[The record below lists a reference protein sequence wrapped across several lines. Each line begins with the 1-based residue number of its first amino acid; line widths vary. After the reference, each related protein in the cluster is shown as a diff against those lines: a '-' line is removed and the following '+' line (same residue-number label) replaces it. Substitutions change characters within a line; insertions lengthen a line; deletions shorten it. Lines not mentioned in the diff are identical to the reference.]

1 MTKDAS
7 GPSHL
12 QVVRLTA
19 KGVRWR
25 RTGHPWVYRND
36 LEDLPE
42 IPAGDLV
49 TVTDPGGRF
58 LGQAF
63 YSAASRIALR
73 MVTEGDEPVDR
84 GFWEGRLKW
93 ALEYRRRVVADTDA
107 CRLIY
112 AEADGFPGL
121 VVDSY
126 GGHLAIQ
133 TLHPGMERRLPE
145 ITDLLVAHLSPASV
159 TLRHDAEVRLQEGL
173 PLGVETVLG
182 QLPPRV
188 EVREGLVRLWV
199 DVKAGQKTGLFL
211 DQRENRLAA
220 AALARGEILDAFAY
234 QGAFAMHLA
243 PGANRVTLV
252 ESSGAALAV
261 AQDNASLNGYN
272 NLDLVKANV
281 FTFLKEAVAAGR
293 RFDCISLD
301 PPAFAKSRRDR
312 EAAYKGYK
320 EINRRAFQLLNPGG
334 VLVTCSC
341 SYNLSEPEFLG
352 IVREAAAGA
361 HRQARLV
368 ERRGAA
374 KDHPALLSLPE
385 SLYLKCL
392 ILEVG

>member
-1 MTKDAS
+1 MHNEA
-7 GPSHL
+7 PSHSHL
-12 QVVRLTA
+12 PVVRLTA
-19 KGVRWR
+19 KGLRWR

-36 LEDLPE
+36 LEDLPQ

-49 TVTDPGGRF
+49 AVADPAGRF

-73 MVTEGDEPVDR
+73 MLTEGDEPIDR
-84 GFWEGRLKW
+84 NFWEARLKQT
-93 ALEYRRRVVADTDA
+93 LDYRRRVVSDTDA

-112 AEADGFPGL
+112 GEADGFPGL

-126 GGHLAIQ
+126 AGHLALQ
-133 TLHPGMERRLPE
+133 TLHPGLEQRLPE
-145 ITDLLVAHLSPASV
+145 IIDLLAAHLTPPSV
-159 TLRHDAEVRLQEGL
+159 TLRHDVEVRLQEGL

-188 EVREGLVRLWV
+188 EVREGPVRLGV
-199 DVKAGQKTGLFL
+199 DIRGGQKTGMFL

-220 AALARGEILDAFAY
+220 AALARGEVLDAFAY

-252 ESSGAALAV
+252 ESSGPALAV
-261 AQDNASLNGYN
+261 AQENASLNGYE

-293 RFDCISLD
+293 SFDFISLD

-312 EAAYKGYK
+312 DAAYKGYK

-341 SYNLSEPEFLG
+341 SYNLSEPEFLA
-352 IVREAAAGA
+352 IVREAAADA
-361 HRQARLV
+361 HRQASLV

-392 ILEVG
+392 ILEAE

>member
-1 MTKDAS
+1 MKNGAP

-12 QVVRLTA
+12 GTVRLTA
-19 KGVRWR
+19 KGLRWR

-36 LEDLPE
+36 LEGSPE
-42 IPAGDLV
+42 IPPGDLV
-49 TVTDPGGRF
+49 AVADPGGRF

-73 MVTEGDEPVDR
+73 MVTEGDEAVDR
-84 GFWEGRLKW
+84 DFWEGRLKR
-93 ALEYRRRVVADTDA
+93 ALDYRRRVVSGTDA

-112 AEADGFPGL
+112 GEADGFPGL

-126 GGHLAIQ
+126 AGHLAIQ

-145 ITDLLVAHLSPASV
+145 IMELLVAHLSPVSV
-159 TLRHDAEVRLQEGL
+159 TLRPDAEVRLQEGL
-173 PLGVETVLG
+173 ALEVRTVHG
-182 QLPPRV
+182 ELPPRV

-199 DVKAGQKTGLFL
+199 DIGGGQKTGLFL

-220 AALARGEILDAFAY
+220 AQLSRGEVLDAFAY

-243 PGANRVTLV
+243 PGGQRVTLV
-252 ESSGAALAV
+252 ESSGPALAV
-261 AQDNASLNGYN
+261 AKDNASLNGFDH
-272 NLDLVKANV
+272 LDLVKANV
-281 FTFLKEAVAAGR
+281 FAFLKEAVAAGR

-312 EAAYKGYK
+312 DAAYKGYK

-341 SYNLSEPEFLG
+341 SYNLSEPEFLE
-352 IVREAAAGA
+352 IVRAAAADA

-368 ERRGAA
+368 QRRGAA

-392 ILEVG
+392 ILEVE

>member
-1 MTKDAS
+1 MSKDAS

-12 QVVRLTA
+12 QAVRLTA
-19 KGVRWR
+19 KGLRWR

-49 TVTDPGGRF
+49 AVTGPGGRF

-63 YSAASRIALR
+63 YSGASRIALR
-73 MVTEGDEPVDR
+73 MVTGGDEPLDR
-84 GFWEGRLKW
+84 DFWEGRLQR
-93 ALEYRRRVVADTDA
+93 ALDYRRRVVADTDA

-112 AEADGFPGL
+112 GEADGFPGL

-126 GGHLAIQ
+126 GGHLALQ

-145 ITDLLVAHLSPASV
+145 IMDLLGAHLAPRSV

-182 QLPPRV
+182 DLPPRV
-188 EVREGLVRLWV
+188 EVREGAVRLWV
-199 DVKAGQKTGLFL
+199 DVRAGQKTGLFL

-220 AALARGEILDAFAY
+220 AALARGEALDAFAS

-252 ESSGAALAV
+252 ESSGPALAV
-261 AQDNASLNGYN
+261 AQDNASLNGYE

-281 FTFLKEAVAAGR
+281 FAFLKDSVAAGR

-312 EAAYKGYK
+312 DAAYKGYK

-334 VLVTCSC
+334 VLITCSC

-352 IVREAAAGA
+352 IVREAAADA

-374 KDHPALLSLPE
+374 RDHPALLSLPE

-392 ILEVG
+392 ILEVE

>member
-1 MTKDAS
+1 MQNGTS
-7 GPSHL
+7 GTNHM

-19 KGVRWR
+19 KGLRWR

-49 TVTDPGGRF
+49 AVADPGGRF

-73 MVTEGDEPVDR
+73 MVTQKDEPVDR
-84 GFWEGRLKW
+84 DFWEGRLKR
-93 ALEYRRRVVADTDA
+93 ALEYRRRVVAGTDA

-112 AEADGFPGL
+112 GEADGFPGL

-133 TLHPGMERRLPE
+133 TLHPGLERRLPV
-145 ITDLLVAHLSPASV
+145 IVDLLVSHLSPPSV
-159 TLRHDAEVRLQEGL
+159 TLRHDSEMRLQEGL

-182 QLPPRV
+182 ELPPRV
-188 EVREGLVRLWV
+188 EIREGLVRLWV
-199 DVKAGQKTGLFL
+199 DIRAGQKTGLFL

-220 AALARGEILDAFAY
+220 APLARGEVLDAFAY
-234 QGAFAMHLA
+234 QGAFAMHMS
-243 PGANRVTLV
+243 PRANRVTLV
-252 ESSGAALAV
+252 ESSGPALAV
-261 AQDNASLNGYN
+261 AKDNASLNGFEH
-272 NLDLVKANV
+272 LDLVKANV
-281 FTFLKEAVAAGR
+281 FTFLKEAVAEGR

-341 SYNLSEPEFLG
+341 SYNLNEPEFLG
-352 IVREAAAGA
+352 IVREAAADA

-392 ILEVG
+392 ILEVD

>member
-1 MTKDAS
+1 MKQDAS

-12 QVVRLTA
+12 RAVRLTA
-19 KGVRWR
+19 KGLRWR

-42 IPAGDLV
+42 ISAGDLV
-49 TVTDPGGRF
+49 GVTDMAGRF

-73 MVTEGDEPVDR
+73 MVTEHDEPVDR
-84 GFWEGRLKW
+84 DFWDNRLKR
-93 ALEYRRRVVADTDA
+93 ALDYRRRVVADTEA

-112 AEADGFPGL
+112 GEADGFPGL

-126 GGHLAIQ
+126 GGHLALQ

-145 ITDLLVAHLSPASV
+145 IIDLLGSHLAPLSV

-182 QLPPRV
+182 NLPPRV
-188 EVREGLVRLWV
+188 EVREGTVKLGV
-199 DVKAGQKTGLFL
+199 DIRGGQKTGLFL

-220 AALARGEILDAFAY
+220 AALAGGEVLDAFAY

-243 PGANRVTLV
+243 PRADRVTLV

-261 AQDNASLNGYN
+261 AKENASLNGYE

-312 EAAYKGYK
+312 DAAYKGYK

-334 VLVTCSC
+334 ALITCSC

-352 IVREAAAGA
+352 IVREAAADA
-361 HRQARLV
+361 RRQARLV

-392 ILEVG
+392 ILEVE

>member
-1 MTKDAS
+1 MENGA
-7 GPSHL
+7 PSRNL
-12 QVVRLTA
+12 QAVRLTA
-19 KGVRWR
+19 KGLRWR

-36 LEDLPE
+36 LEGQPDVT
-42 IPAGDLV
+42 AGDLV
-49 TVTDPGGRF
+49 AVADPGGRF

-73 MVTEGDEPVDR
+73 FVTEGAEPVDR
-84 GFWEGRLKW
+84 DFWEVRLQR
-93 ALEYRRRVVADTDA
+93 ALDYRRRVVAETDA

-112 AEADGFPGL
+112 GEADGFPGL

-126 GGHLAIQ
+126 GGHLALQ

-145 ITDLLVAHLSPASV
+145 IIELLVAHLSPASL

-173 PLGVETVLG
+173 PLEVKTVFG
-182 QLPPRV
+182 ELPDRV
-188 EVREGLVRLWV
+188 EVREGPVRLWV
-199 DVKAGQKTGLFL
+199 DVRNGQKTGLFL
-211 DQRENRLAA
+211 DQRENRRAA
-220 AALARGEILDAFAY
+220 AAFARGEVLDAFAY

-243 PGANRVTLV
+243 PGAQRVTLV
-252 ESSGAALAV
+252 DSSGPALAV
-261 AQDNASLNGYN
+261 ARDNASLNGFDHV
-272 NLDLVKANV
+272 DLLKVNV
-281 FTFLKEAVAAGR
+281 FTFLKEAVAAAR

-312 EAAYKGYK
+312 DAAYKGYK

-334 VLVTCSC
+334 VLITCSC
-341 SYNLSEPEFLG
+341 SYNLSEPEFLE
-352 IVREAAAGA
+352 IVRAAAADA

-392 ILEVG
+392 ILEVE

>member
-1 MTKDAS
+1 MKNGAP

-12 QVVRLTA
+12 GMVRLTA
-19 KGVRWR
+19 KGLRWR

-36 LEDLPE
+36 LEGLPE

-49 TVTDPGGRF
+49 AIADPGGRF

-73 MVTEGDEPVDR
+73 MVTEGDETVDR
-84 GFWEGRLKW
+84 DFWEGRLKR
-93 ALEYRRRVVADTDA
+93 ALDYRRRVVSGTDA

-112 AEADGFPGL
+112 GEADGFPGL

-126 GGHLAIQ
+126 AGHLAIQ

-145 ITDLLVAHLSPASV
+145 IMELLVAHLSPVSV

-173 PLGVETVLG
+173 PLEVRTVHG
-182 QLPPRV
+182 ELPPRV
-188 EVREGLVRLWV
+188 EVREGLVKLWV
-199 DVKAGQKTGLFL
+199 DIGGGQKTGLFL

-220 AALARGEILDAFAY
+220 AQLSRGEVLDAFAY

-243 PGANRVTLV
+243 PGAQRVTLV
-252 ESSGAALAV
+252 ESSGPALAV
-261 AQDNASLNGYN
+261 AKDNASLNGFDH
-272 NLDLVKANV
+272 LDLIKANV
-281 FTFLKEAVAAGR
+281 FTFLKEAVAGGR
-293 RFDCISLD
+293 RFDFISLD

-312 EAAYKGYK
+312 DAAYKGYK

-341 SYNLSEPEFLG
+341 SYNLSEPEFLE
-352 IVREAAAGA
+352 IVRAAATDA

-392 ILEVG
+392 ILEVE

>member
-1 MTKDAS
+1 MEN
-7 GPSHL
+7 GVPSHNL
-12 QVVRLTA
+12 RIVRLTA

-36 LEDLPE
+36 LEGSPE
-42 IPAGDLV
+42 IPPGDLV
-49 TVTDPGGRF
+49 AVADPAGRF

-73 MVTEGDEPVDR
+73 FVTEGDEPVNRD
-84 GFWEGRLKW
+84 FWEVRLKR
-93 ALEYRRRVVADTDA
+93 ALDYRRRVVAETDA

-112 AEADGFPGL
+112 GEADGFPGL

-126 GGHLAIQ
+126 GGHLALQ

-145 ITDLLVAHLSPASV
+145 IMELLTAHLSPLSL

-173 PLGVETVLG
+173 PLLVETVLG
-182 QLPPRV
+182 ELPSRV
-188 EVREGLVRLWV
+188 EVREGSVRLWV
-199 DVKAGQKTGLFL
+199 DVRNGQKTGLFL

-220 AALARGEILDAFAY
+220 AAFGQGEVLDAFAY

-243 PGANRVTLV
+243 PGAQRVTLV
-252 ESSGAALAV
+252 DSSGPALAV
-261 AQDNASLNGYN
+261 AQDNASLNGFN
-272 NLDLVKANV
+272 HVDLVKANV
-281 FTFLKEAVAAGR
+281 FVFLKEAVAAGR

-312 EAAYKGYK
+312 DAAYKGYK

-334 VLVTCSC
+334 VLITCSC
-341 SYNLSEPEFLG
+341 SYNLSEPEFLE
-352 IVREAAAGA
+352 IVRAAAADA

-392 ILEVG
+392 ILEAA

>member
-1 MTKDAS
+1 MKNEIP
-7 GPSHL
+7 GPSRSEM
-12 QVVRLTA
+12 VRLTA
-19 KGVRWR
+19 KGLRWR

-36 LEDLPE
+36 LEGSPE
-42 IPAGDLV
+42 IPAGALV
-49 TVTDPGGRF
+49 SVGDPGGRF

-73 MVTEGDEPVDR
+73 LLTEGEEAVDR
-84 GFWEGRLKW
+84 AFWEARLKR
-93 ALEYRRRVVADTDA
+93 ALDYRRRVATDTDA
-107 CRLIY
+107 FRLIY
-112 AEADGFPGL
+112 GEADGFPGL

-126 GGHLAIQ
+126 AGHLAIQ
-133 TLHPGMERRLPE
+133 TLHPAMEQRLPE
-145 ITDLLVAHLSPASV
+145 IIDLLAAHLSPASV
-159 TLRHDAEVRLQEGL
+159 TLRHDAEVRHQEGL
-173 PLGVETVLG
+173 PLEVRTVHG
-182 QLPPRV
+182 DLPPRV
-188 EVREGLVRLWV
+188 EVREGLVKLWV
-199 DVKAGQKTGLFL
+199 DIRGGQKTGLFL

-220 AALARGEILDAFAY
+220 AAFSRGEVLDAFAY

-243 PGANRVTLV
+243 PGAQRVTLV

-261 AQDNASLNGYN
+261 AKENAGLNGFDH
-272 NLDLVKANV
+272 LDLVKANV
-281 FTFLKEAVAAGR
+281 FAFLKDAVAAGR

-312 EAAYKGYK
+312 DAAYKGYK

-341 SYNLSEPEFLG
+341 SYNLSEPEFLE
-352 IVREAAAGA
+352 IVRAAAADA

-392 ILEVG
+392 ILEVE